1 MLIAPLSV
9 QCLPSTKT
17 FHCLPYLLTGISWQ
31 AEQQE
36 AEHTFLYCSVCFFR
50 LFEKWES
57 VPFSLYHQ
65 NTGHTSTIANQIID
79 FGVFLIGS
87 YRRPSVDLTPFV
99 RKDLDLFSSLRISIS
114 RMLLNTK
121 QTMKHLLGF
130 FLGVVVVVVVGFG
143 FWFFTKQEGES
154 SYSFNQKYFRTSK
167 LIFLKKPLISLTVS
181 SFKHSCPSNLTNH
194 LALNL

>member
-9 QCLPSTKT
+9 QCPPSTKT

-36 AEHTFLYCSVCFFR
+36 AEHTFLYCTVCFFR

-87 YRRPSVDLTPFV
+87 YCRPSVDLIPFG

-114 RMLLNTK
+114 RMLPNTK

-130 FLGVVVVVVVGFG
+130 FSWCCCGCCC
-143 FWFFTKQEGES
+143 WFFTKQEGES
-154 SYSFNQKYFRTSK
+154 PYSFNYRSI
-167 LIFLKKPLISLTVS
+167 LGHP
-181 SFKHSCPSNLTNH
+181 N
-194 LALNL
+194 